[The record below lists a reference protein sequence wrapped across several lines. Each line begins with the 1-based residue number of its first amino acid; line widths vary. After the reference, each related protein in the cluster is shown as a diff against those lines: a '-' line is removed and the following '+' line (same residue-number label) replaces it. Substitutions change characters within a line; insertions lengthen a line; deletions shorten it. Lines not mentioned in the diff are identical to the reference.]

1 MLFYGYILKKYN
13 CIAARRRFTMEKRQ
27 VPIDQEMNA
36 LVAYDDSFRFIL
48 SRDDLSEYN
57 KGFVNWHKQPTIE
70 ISVICEGAVNVYVLE
85 HEQTVAAGDGF
96 FIMPG
101 FLHSIRPAPGYKTA
115 KYFTLIFH
123 PEILYGSHGS
133 YYEEAYYRPIV
144 DCNTPYFVFRGRDAW
159 TKEIFPKLMWVGDH
173 CPDTSPVFRLKTQH
187 ILQDVWALFAA
198 NLLDQTKP
206 SLAARDTR
214 KILNLIAYLHEHYQ
228 EKFSLAA
235 LADHVSM
242 SRNECCRYFKQM
254 MNMTI
259 TEYLLEYRLSK
270 AAALLETS
278 GLSITE
284 IAEQTGFC
292 DVSYFIKMFRR
303 KTGITPKA
311 YAKRNRV

>member
-1 MLFYGYILKKYN
+1 
-13 CIAARRRFTMEKRQ
+13 MEKRH
-27 VPIDQEMNA
+27 VPIDREMNA
-36 LVAYDDSFRFIL
+36 VIEYDDSFRFIF
-48 SRDDLSEYN
+48 SQDDLSEYN

-70 ISVICEGAVNVYVLE
+70 ISVVCEGAVQVYVLE

-101 FLHSIRPAPGYKTA
+101 FLHSIRPAPGYETA
-115 KYFTLIFH
+115 RYFTLIFH
-123 PEILYGSHGS
+123 PEILYGRHGS
-133 YYEEAYYRPIV
+133 YYEESYYRPLAES
-144 DCNTPYFVFRGRDAW
+144 NTPFFTFGREAEW
-159 TKEIFPKLMWVGDH
+159 TREIFSGLQWIAER
-173 CPDTSPVFRLKTQH
+173 CSDTSPAFRLKVQH

-198 NLLDQTKP
+198 NLSWQTKTG
-206 SLAARDTR
+206 SAARDTR
-214 KILNLIAYLHEHYQ
+214 KILELVGYLHEHYQ

-235 LADHVSM
+235 LAERVSM

-270 AAALLETS
+270 AAALLEVS
-278 GLSITE
+278 GLSVTE

-311 YAKRNRV
+311 YARSCDGQG

>member
-1 MLFYGYILKKYN
+1 
-13 CIAARRRFTMEKRQ
+13 MEKRH
-27 VPIDQEMNA
+27 VPIDREMNA
-36 LVAYDDSFRFIL
+36 VIEYDDSFRFIF
-48 SRDDLSEYN
+48 SKDDLSEYN

-70 ISVICEGAVNVYVLE
+70 ISVVCEGAVQVYVLE
-85 HEQTVAAGDGF
+85 HEQTVTAGDGF

-101 FLHSIRPAPGYKTA
+101 FLHSIRPAPGYETA
-115 KYFTLIFH
+115 RYFTLIFH
-123 PEILYGSHGS
+123 PEILYGRHGS
-133 YYEEAYYRPIV
+133 YYEESYYRPLAES
-144 DCNTPYFVFRGRDAW
+144 NTSFFTFERETEWIR
-159 TKEIFPKLMWVGDH
+159 EIFSGLQWIAER
-173 CPDTSPVFRLKTQH
+173 CPDTTPAFRLKVQH

-198 NLLDQTKP
+198 NLSGQTKTG
-206 SLAARDTR
+206 SAARDTR
-214 KILNLIAYLHEHYQ
+214 KILELVGYLHEHYQ

-235 LADHVSM
+235 LAECVSM

-270 AAALLETS
+270 AAALLEAS
-278 GLSITE
+278 GLSVTE

-311 YAKRNRV
+311 YARSWDGQR